1 MKITLIGD
9 SIRMQYENKVREIL
23 GEEYEAF
30 SPTENCRFAKYNL
43 RGMWD
48 WKEGMQDSRIVH
60 FNCGLWDICD
70 IFGDGIFTDIDEYVK
85 TVLRVA
91 DIMLSRY
98 ERVIFATTT
107 PVRYNN
113 PYNDNEQIIKYNE
126 AIVPRLREKG
136 IIINDLHALIYKNVD
151 KYVSDDL
158 IHLSEEGV
166 ELAAH
171 QVADLILKAASEL
184 SEECDIATASN
195 DNELVGAPVKFRE

>member
-1 MKITLIGD
+1 MSGNH
-9 SIRMQYENKVREIL
+9 Y
-23 GEEYEAF
+23 A
-30 SPTENCRFAKYNL
+30 
-43 RGMWD
+43 
-48 WKEGMQDSRIVH
+48 
-60 FNCGLWDICD
+60 
-70 IFGDGIFTDIDEYVK
+70 
-85 TVLRVA
+85 
-91 DIMLSRY
+91 
-98 ERVIFATTT
+98 
-107 PVRYNN
+107 
-113 PYNDNEQIIKYNE
+113 EQIIKYNE
-126 AIVPRLREKG
+126 AIVQRLREKG